1 MRRAAVIWDM
11 DGVIVDSERFH
22 YEAWRWLAA
31 QRGADLTRK
40 DFLDTFGMA
49 NPEVVVRLFGA
60 VAEPE
65 AREIASSKEVEFRRR
80 LSGRVEALPGAAG
93 LIHAL
98 HADGHA
104 QAVASSAPMEN
115 IEVILDELGLDEC
128 FQAVAS
134 GDHVSRG
141 KPHPE
146 IFTLAATRLGAA
158 PRDCIVIEDAV
169 VGVRA
174 AVRAGMKVYAV
185 TTTHQRA
192 DLEHAD
198 RVVGSLEELALADFL
213 LP

>member
-22 YEAWRWLAA
+22 YEAWRWLAE
-31 QRGADLTRK
+31 QRGTDLTREE
-40 DFLDTFGMA
+40 FLDTFGMA
-49 NPEVVVRLFGA
+49 NPEVVVHLFGA

-80 LSGRVEALPGAAG
+80 LSGRVGALPGAAG
-93 LIHAL
+93 LIRAL
-98 HADGHA
+98 HGEGHA

-115 IEVILDELGLDEC
+115 IEVILDELGLDGC
-128 FQAVAS
+128 FQALAS
-134 GDHVSRG
+134 GDDVSRG
-141 KPHPE
+141 KPDPE

-158 PRDCIVIEDAV
+158 PVDCIVIEDAV

-174 AVRAGMKVYAV
+174 AIRAGMRVFAV
-185 TTTHQRA
+185 ATTRLR
-192 DLEHAD
+192 DELEHAD
-198 RVVGSLEELALADFL
+198 RVVDSLEELALADFL